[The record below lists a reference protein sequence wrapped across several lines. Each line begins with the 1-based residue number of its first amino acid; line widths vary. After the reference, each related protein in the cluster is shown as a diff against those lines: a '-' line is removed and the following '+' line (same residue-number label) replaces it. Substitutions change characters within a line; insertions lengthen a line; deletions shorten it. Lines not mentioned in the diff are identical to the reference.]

1 MSLRSEA
8 ADLVNV
14 LRLVV
19 RGLREYNAD
28 DRSSYTRSLAQR
40 LGPLV
45 DEFDRAVTTER
56 SRESAYAVL
65 SSIKLAMEEINGAAT
80 KGEIPF
86 VADNVLARYRQLN
99 TIFQELR
106 HRGQSL

>member
-8 ADLVNV
+8 VDLLNV

-19 RGLREYNAD
+19 RGLSEYNAD
-28 DRSSYTRSLAQR
+28 DRSSYTRSLAKR

-45 DEFDRAVTTER
+45 DEFERAVTTER
-56 SRESAYAVL
+56 SRESAGAVL
-65 SSIKLAMEEINGAAT
+65 SSIKVEMHEINGAAT
-80 KGEIPF
+80 KGEIP
-86 VADNVLARYRQLN
+86 VIADEVLDRYWQLH

-106 HRGQSL
+106 YRAQSL